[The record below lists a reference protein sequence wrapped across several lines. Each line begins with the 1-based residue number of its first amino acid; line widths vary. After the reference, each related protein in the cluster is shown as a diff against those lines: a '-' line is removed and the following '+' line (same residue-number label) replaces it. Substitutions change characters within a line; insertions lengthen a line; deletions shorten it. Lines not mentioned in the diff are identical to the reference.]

1 MSPTTDLDQ
10 ATALLGLDAQW
21 LQPFDV
27 TDPFNA
33 DLRLEG
39 FVAVKPDH
47 RYGALA
53 LVRVGDRPAPQ
64 AIFGTPKLHYP
75 FDREGRFHFPK
86 VSAIRIYEKLD
97 GTNVAAYRYRD
108 ADGRLHGTFKLR
120 LHPVLRNGKWGPFLD
135 YWRELVA
142 RYPALLQAA
151 ERNDAVLS
159 FEMYGARNVHLVVY
173 DPPLEVALLFGVDH
187 DGRPLPPHAIDT
199 LGLPTARCWG
209 ELTAADDP
217 VAEYGRI
224 RAAMEASLQHV
235 DEGRLKGSE
244 GTVWYVTRPTG
255 EVVLFKCK
263 PESVEAVHWAGGINK
278 AGVMAT
284 CWNVFETADTLTFE
298 TLLPL
303 LREEYDADAIERFR
317 EHIDACLHEVNEQL
331 AYRNSVL
338 AAYRA
343 TGLDLAADK
352 GAVMREL
359 AKVFPRGEMKR
370 VYSVISLH
378 GG

>member
-1 MSPTTDLDQ
+1 MPPIDLDE
-10 ATALLGLDAQW
+10 AAALLGLDGQW

-39 FVAVKPDH
+39 FVSVKPDH

-53 LVRVGDRPAPQ
+53 IVRVGGRSAPQ
-64 AIFGTPKLHYP
+64 AVFATPKLHYP

-86 VSAIRIYEKLD
+86 VAAIRIYEKLD

-108 ADGRLHGTFKLR
+108 ADGALRGTFKLR

-142 RYPALLQAA
+142 RHPALLTVAA
-151 ERNDAVLS
+151 ENDAVVS

-173 DPPLEVALLFGVDH
+173 DAPLEVALLFGVDRE
-187 DGRPLPPHAIDT
+187 GRPIPPHAIDT

-209 ELTAADDP
+209 ELSAHDDP
-217 VAEYGRI
+217 VAEYGRV
-224 RAAMEASLQHV
+224 REKMEADLQHL

-255 EVVLFKCK
+255 ELVLFKCK
-263 PESVEAVHWAGGINK
+263 PESVEAVHWATGINK
-278 AGVMAT
+278 AAVLAT

-303 LREEYDADAIERFR
+303 LNEEYDADAIEAFR
-317 EHIDACLHEVNEQL
+317 AHLDACIAEVNEQL
-331 AYRNSVL
+331 AYRNTVL

-343 TGLDLAADK
+343 TGLSLAADK

-359 AKVFPRGEMKR
+359 AKVFPRAEMKK